1 MMGKMLGDGA
11 RRMATYEDVLAA
23 PRHLVAEVIRG
34 SLSLLPRPRPLHART
49 SSRLGVRLGGF
60 DSDGDDGPGGWV
72 ILDEPELH
80 LGREILVPDLAGWRR
95 ERMPVLPTELAY
107 FVLAPDWACEVLSPT
122 TARTDRTDKTEIY
135 AEHNIRHVWFVDPDV
150 QTLEILRLDGTTY
163 RLIKTFGGDARARA
177 EPFDA
182 IEIPLASLWQR

>member
-1 MMGKMLGDGA
+1 MRTMLGDGA
-11 RRMATYEDVLAA
+11 RKHATYEDVLAA

-34 SLSLLPRPRPLHART
+34 ALSLLPRPRPLHART
-49 SSRLGVRLGGF
+49 SSRLGMRLGGF
-60 DSDGDDGPGGWV
+60 DGEGDDGPGGWV

-107 FVLAPDWACEVLSPT
+107 FVLAPDWVCEVLSPAT
-122 TARTDRTDKTEIY
+122 ERIDRSDKTEIY
-135 AEHNIRHVWFVDPDV
+135 AEHGVRHVWFLDPDV

-163 RLIKTFGGDARARA
+163 RLVKTFGGDARARA

-182 IEIPLASLWQR
+182 IELALASLWQR

>member
-1 MMGKMLGDGA
+1 MLGDGA
-11 RRMATYEDVLAA
+11 RKHATYEDVLAA

-34 SLSLLPRPRPLHART
+34 ALSLLPRPRPLHART
-49 SSRLGVRLGGF
+49 SSRLGMRLGGF
-60 DSDGDDGPGGWV
+60 DGEGDDGPGGWV

-107 FVLAPDWACEVLSPT
+107 FVLAPDWVCEVLSPAT
-122 TARTDRTDKTEIY
+122 ERIDRSDKTEIY
-135 AEHNIRHVWFVDPDV
+135 AEHGVRHVWFIDPDV

-163 RLIKTFGGDARARA
+163 RLVKTFGGDARARA

-182 IEIPLASLWQR
+182 IELALASLWQR

>member
-1 MMGKMLGDGA
+1 MRTMLGDGA
-11 RRMATYEDVLAA
+11 RKHATYEDVLAA

-34 SLSLLPRPRPLHART
+34 ALSLLPRPRPLHART
-49 SSRLGVRLGGF
+49 SSRLGMRLGGF
-60 DSDGDDGPGGWV
+60 DGEGDDGPGGWV

-107 FVLAPDWACEVLSPT
+107 FVLAPDWVCEVLSPAT
-122 TARTDRTDKTEIY
+122 ERIDRSDKTEIY
-135 AEHNIRHVWFVDPDV
+135 AEHGVRHVWFIDPDV

-163 RLIKTFGGDARARA
+163 RLVKTFGGDARARA

-182 IEIPLASLWQR
+182 IELALASLWQR

>member
-1 MMGKMLGDGA
+1 MRTMLGDGA
-11 RRMATYEDVLAA
+11 RKHATYEDVLAA

-34 SLSLLPRPRPLHART
+34 ALSLLPRPRPLHART
-49 SSRLGVRLGGF
+49 SSRLGMRLGGF
-60 DSDGDDGPGGWV
+60 DGEGDDGPGGWV

-95 ERMPVLPTELAY
+95 ERMPVLPTEFAY
-107 FVLAPDWACEVLSPT
+107 FVLAPDWVCEVLSPAT
-122 TARTDRTDKTEIY
+122 ERIDRSDKTEIY
-135 AEHNIRHVWFVDPDV
+135 AEHGVRHIWFIDPDV

-163 RLIKTFGGDARARA
+163 RLVKTFGGDARARA

-182 IEIPLASLWQR
+182 IELALASLWQR